1 MARMASSVLRVEEP
15 GKSARVNIKGGS
27 RGEWGGG
34 GTGRRK
40 IRGQF
45 VEAFERKRNGRVQRR
60 RGVNYKSE

>member
-1 MARMASSVLRVEEP
+1 M
-15 GKSARVNIKGGS
+15 
-27 RGEWGGG
+27 GGG
-34 GTGRRK
+34 GTGRGK